1 MNSALPVFGKAIN
14 TNAMPAATAVLNRRG
29 VSDSKSKRVIPLRY
43 DNCSSRQLSES
54 APLAASASAYRA
66 ARSHL
71 NAPPSHSA
79 AWPFAAVEVGVRHP
93 PPQPPRA
100 VRYTASSTAR
110 PGTSSRRHRRA
121 LPHAIGAAAKP
132 NATRG
137 RSASGTPAPD
147 HQGSEPK
154 SPHSAR
160 LAHQGSSPHS
170 SPGAD
175 RSASG

>member
-29 VSDSKSKRVIPLRY
+29 VSDSKSKRVISLRY

-66 ARSHL
+66 ARSRL
-71 NAPPSHSA
+71 NGPPSHSA

-93 PPQPPRA
+93 HSRQGLC
-100 VRYTASSTAR
+100 VTTASSTAG
-110 PGTSSRRHRRA
+110 PDTSSRRHRRA

-137 RSASGTPAPD
+137 QSASGTPAPD
-147 HQGSEPK
+147 RQGNEPK

-160 LAHQGSSPHS
+160 LAHRGSSPHS
-170 SPGAD
+170 PPGAD